1 MTRVVRRRYL
11 ALKVDC
17 DGPLESSALSDVIWN
32 AVLRLFGEVGA
43 SQAGLYLVR
52 FDKKSGVGVLRCFHT
67 ALPMVRAAVA
77 SITRIGNVKAAVH
90 VLRVAGTLK
99 ALSRKAG
106 LVTEKSR

>member
-17 DGPLESSALSDVIWN
+17 DEPVESMALSDAVWN

-43 SQAGLYLVR
+43 SQCGLYLVR
-52 FDKKSGVGVLRCFHT
+52 FDAKTGVSVLRCSHT

-77 SITRIGNVKAAVH
+77 SITRIGDAKAAVH

-99 ALSRKAG
+99 ALSRKA
-106 LVTEKSR
+106 VV

>member
-1 MTRVVRRRYL
+1 LTRIFRRRYF

-17 DGPLESSALSDVIWN
+17 DQPLESMVLSDAIWS

-52 FDKKSGVGVLRCFHT
+52 FDEKTRIGVLRCSHLS
-67 ALPMVRAAVA
+67 LPVVRAAVA
-77 SITRIGNVKAAVH
+77 SITRIGDAKAAVH

-106 LVTEKSR
+106 A

>member
-1 MTRVVRRRYL
+1 MV
-11 ALKVDC
+11 
-17 DGPLESSALSDVIWN
+17 LSDAIWS

-52 FDKKSGVGVLRCFHT
+52 FDEKTRIGVLRCSHLS
-67 ALPMVRAAVA
+67 LPVVRAAVA
-77 SITRIGNVKAAVH
+77 SITRIGDAKAAVH

-106 LVTEKSR
+106 A

>member
-1 MTRVVRRRYL
+1 LTRIVRRRYL
-11 ALKVDC
+11 ALKADC
-17 DGPLESSALSDVIWN
+17 EELLESMALSDAIWN

-52 FDKKSGVGVLRCFHT
+52 FDGKTRVGVLRCSHT
-67 ALPMVRAAVA
+67 ALPVVRAAVA
-77 SITRIGNVKAAVH
+77 SVTRIGNVKAAVH

-106 LVTEKSR
+106 V

>member
-1 MTRVVRRRYL
+1 LTRVVRRRYL

-17 DGPLESSALSDVIWN
+17 DEPLEPSALSDVIWN

-52 FDKKSGVGVLRCFHT
+52 FDEKSGVGVLRCFHT

-77 SITRIGNVKAAVH
+77 SITRIGNLKAVVH

-99 ALSRKAG
+99 ALSRKEG
-106 LVTEKSR
+106 LVSERSR